1 MRDPSYKVGVPA
13 GPIPI
18 MHSLSDLHSLW
29 IGPRVSWL
37 EQLCLAS
44 WLAHGHRVVVW
55 TYQPV
60 EGLPHGVAVCD
71 ARELLPEEQI
81 VLHRES
87 GSTSMF
93 SNRFRYHLLRR
104 YPVTWADIDV
114 LLLRPLAIEAPYLF
128 GWETADSICSAV
140 LRLPRGSRVLRDLV
154 AYTDARVPVPPWWP
168 LKDRIRQRARGIV
181 GRHQRA
187 EDMPW
192 GSFGP
197 RALTDALRRHRLTD
211 RALPREVFYPVLWE
225 DTELFYQPR
234 DVLAARLTARTIA
247 VHLWSSGSL
256 LATPAMRAI
265 RAAPPPAGSWIAAQ
279 CAAHGVDHGRMPS
292 LE

>member
-1 MRDPSYKVGVPA
+1 
-13 GPIPI
+13 
-18 MHSLSDLHSLW
+18 MHSLPDLLSLW

-37 EQLCLAS
+37 EQLCLAA

-60 EGLPHGVAVCD
+60 EGLPRGVAVRD

-104 YPVTWADIDV
+104 YPVTWADMDV

-128 GWETADSICSAV
+128 GWETADSICGAV
-140 LRLPRGSRVLRDLV
+140 LRRPGGPPVLRALGPSP
-154 AYTDARVPVPPWWP
+154 DARVPVPRGWP
-168 LKDRIRQRARGIV
+168 LKAGTRQRPRGIV

-187 EDMPW
+187 E
-192 GSFGP
+192 
-197 RALTDALRRHRLTD
+197 
-211 RALPREVFYPVLWE
+211 
-225 DTELFYQPR
+225 
-234 DVLAARLTARTIA
+234 
-247 VHLWSSGSL
+247 
-256 LATPAMRAI
+256 
-265 RAAPPPAGSWIAAQ
+265 
-279 CAAHGVDHGRMPS
+279 
-292 LE
+292 